1 MSRIVNPY
9 NFLRWNDLDLGPA
22 DSTSD
27 IGNAYL
33 RDAARCDYRPVVKHG
48 EPMRF
53 YINAELGTPWIVDSD
68 FKLRLVNAR
77 TGAVVNSNLAVVNK
91 NNFTNTAG
99 VASFNFYS
107 EVTITDAVAE
117 GDYYFEIYG
126 AIRPWLR
133 SNAIQVVSVS
143 NAILVTTNL
152 VTFRNDTYFY
162 GIRYNDLSTFTH
174 QYRLHLNLIE
184 AQEESSI
191 EVYAEVTTGKR
202 RTYNNK
208 LDLVKTVEAYY
219 FDQAAHQAA
228 IVMFAHSSLVIN
240 GRTYIKKDA
249 YKESPNPLYKHT
261 KGSINLYDQGFASVN
276 RCS

>member
-9 NFLRWNDLDLGPA
+9 NFLRWDDLDLGPA

-33 RDAARCDYRPVVKHG
+33 RDIGRCDYKPLVKHA

-53 YINAELGTPWIVDSD
+53 YVNSELGTNWIVDTD
-68 FKLRLVNAR
+68 FKIRLVNSR
-77 TGAVVNSNLAVVNK
+77 NGAVVNSNLAVLNK
-91 NNFTNTAG
+91 NEFTNSLG
-99 VASFNFYS
+99 VASFNFYA
-107 EVTITDAVAE
+107 EVTIANTVSE
-117 GDYYFEIYG
+117 GDYYLEIYG
-126 AIRPWLR
+126 AIRAWLR
-133 SNAIQVVSVS
+133 SNTITVVSVNS
-143 NAILVTTNL
+143 DKLLPTNL
-152 VTFRNDTYFY
+152 VTFRNDGYFY
-162 GIRYNDLSTFTH
+162 GTRYNDLTTFTH

-219 FDQAAHQAA
+219 FDQPAHQAA
-228 IVMFAHSSLVIN
+228 IVMFAHSSLIIN
-240 GRTYIKKDA
+240 GRSYIKKDA
-249 YKESPNPLYKHT
+249 YKESPNPISKLT
-261 KGSINLYDQGFASVN
+261 KGTINLYDQGFASVN